1 MNECLLMA
9 YLRIKTNIN
18 KFVFTAH
25 ALPAVI
31 NATIFF
37 FNHIETNKTAREH
50 RPLASI
56 FMHFA
61 VRSFMLI
68 QTLSRVIYDNV
79 VHAIKQNLDKL
90 CDFSRLR
97 IKFRLAGRRRSLE
110 VYVSH

>member
-18 KFVFTAH
+18 KFVFTTH

-37 FNHIETNKTAREH
+37 LNHIQTNKPAREH
-50 RPLASI
+50 CVRPDIHAALC
-56 FMHFA
+56 
-61 VRSFMLI
+61 VPFMLI

-79 VHAIKQNLDKL
+79 VRAIKQNLDKL
-90 CDFSRLR
+90 CDFSRLH
-97 IKFRLAGRRRSLE
+97 IKFQSAALVGLRSK
-110 VYVSH
+110 VMFHV